1 MMALEKLDTRIRKEQ
16 IIEAALGLIAS
27 HGVRRLSMTAIARRV
42 GLVPSALYRH
52 FGSKQEILEAAVQ
65 LVGQRAGENLKA
77 VRKLTPNSLDRM
89 ELLLAGIIKMIRDLH
104 AMPRIIFSEG
114 ISTGHPEAK
123 RQAYELLKGV
133 LKGIEEIILEGQEQG
148 EIRADLDAKSLSVVF
163 WGMIPATVILWHLSD
178 GQFDVTRHAEKSW
191 ELFREGIRAS

>member
-1 MMALEKLDTRIRKEQ
+1 MALEKLDTRIRKEQ

>member
-1 MMALEKLDTRIRKEQ
+1 MALEKLDTRIRKEQ
-16 IIEAALGLIAS
+16 IIEAALGLIAA
-27 HGVRRLSMTAIARRV
+27 HGVRRLSMAAIARRV

-77 VRKLTPNSLDRM
+77 VRKLTPTSLGRM
-89 ELLLAGIIKMIRDLH
+89 ELLFGRIIKMIRDLH

-114 ISTGHPEAK
+114 MSTGHPEAK

-133 LKGIEEIILEGQEQG
+133 LKGIEEIVLEGQEHG
-148 EIRADLDAKSLSVVF
+148 EIRTDIDAKSLSVMF
-163 WGMIPATVILWHLSD
+163 WGMIPAAVILWHMSD
-178 GQFDVTRHAEKSW
+178 GQFDVTRHAKKSW
-191 ELFREGIRAS
+191 ELFREGIRAG